1 MSRPV
6 EGSASGFKAVFGR
19 TLPEMPPE
27 ALTGKI
33 FAIEGADGSGRSTQI
48 ALLTAWLE
56 SKGYAVEVMGIKRS
70 NLVSEELERAKQ
82 GNVLNAR
89 TMSLFYATDF
99 FDQLINRI
107 IPALI
112 AGQIVLADRY
122 IYTLMARDLVRG
134 ADEQWLKNLYS
145 PAIIPDAVFYFKTS
159 PETLVSRNFQKNAT
173 LDYWESGMDLGL
185 SDDMFESFIEYQR
198 LTQQVF
204 KQMAATYSF
213 DIIDADRP
221 VFSLQ
226 KELRKKLRAL
236 VGF

>member
-1 MSRPV
+1 METLFTRS
-6 EGSASGFKAVFGR
+6 
-19 TLPEMPPE
+19 LPEFPKEDLP
-27 ALTGKI
+27 GKL

-48 ALLTAWLE
+48 SLLTNWLE

-107 IPALI
+107 IPALG

-122 IYTLMARDLVRG
+122 IYTLMARDRLRG
-134 ADEQWLKNLYS
+134 ADPQWLKNLYS
-145 PAIIPDAVFYFKTS
+145 PAILPDAIFYLKAS

-185 SDDMFESFIEYQR
+185 SDDMFESFIKYQG
-198 LTQQVF
+198 LTQEVF
-204 KQMAATYSF
+204 AEMASAYSF
-213 DIIDADRP
+213 DIIDADRA

-226 KELRKKLRAL
+226 KKLRKKLRNL
-236 VGF
+236 LGF